1 MGEVTTSEGHVTV
14 KIPRELIGEMD
25 KLKGKHG
32 FRSRGEI
39 TKEALRQFLTKYE
52 SDLAEPPRFEQIN
65 AGERGVLLLDRLLKK
80 TVDVHIK
87 PSGISCSL
95 HRTDD
100 CEHVKFALGIHEV
113 AEIIKKKRKEGWK
126 LPDV

>member
-1 MGEVTTSEGHVTV
+1 MGRTTPENHITV
-14 KIPRELIGEMD
+14 KIPRELIREVD

-52 SDLAEPPRFEQIN
+52 SDLAESPRFEQVN
-65 AGERGVLLLDRLLKK
+65 AGEHGVLLLDRLLKK
-80 TVDVHIK
+80 TVDVYIK

-95 HRTDD
+95 HKTDD
-100 CEHVKFALGIHEV
+100 CEHVKFALSIPEV
-113 AEIIKKKRKEGWK
+113 AGIIKKKRKEGWK
-126 LPDV
+126 LPAV